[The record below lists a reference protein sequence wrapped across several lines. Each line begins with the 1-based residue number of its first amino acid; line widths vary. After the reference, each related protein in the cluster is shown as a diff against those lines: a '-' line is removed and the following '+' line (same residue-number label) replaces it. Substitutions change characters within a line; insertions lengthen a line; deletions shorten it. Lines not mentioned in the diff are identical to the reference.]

1 MNTTLDFNEESNMN
15 AQRSLFSSH
24 AIASLAVVG
33 VTILS
38 FACTGGQVNNSG
50 VPNFEVDP
58 QWPKPLPNNWIIGQV
73 SGVAVDSRDHVWI
86 VHRPSSLTPNEIG
99 SAQEPPIS
107 ACCDPAPPVI
117 EFDQE
122 GNVVQAW
129 GGPETHD
136 PWPNAEHGIS
146 VDHQDNVWIA
156 SSGASA
162 DVVLK
167 FSSDGE
173 RLLQI
178 GEFGET
184 GGSDNTTLLG
194 GPTDIAVDPSTDEVY
209 ISDGYGNRRV
219 IVYDAETGEYK
230 RHWGAYGETPDD
242 AELAPYDPDAEPLRT
257 YRNPVHSVR
266 ISNDGLVY
274 VSDRVGNRF
283 QVFQKNGEFVT
294 ETFIASQTL
303 SMGSVW
309 DIDFS
314 PDAEQ
319 TYMYVADGTNNKVWI
334 LTRNDHEIAGEFGRN
349 GRYAGQFHWLHSIA
363 VDSHG
368 NIYTG
373 EVDTGMRVQRFVRR

>member
-1 MNTTLDFNEESNMN
+1 MNTRNFLPGTYK
-15 AQRSLFSSH
+15 
-24 AIASLAVVG
+24 LAVLS
-33 VTILS
+33 TLS
-38 FACTGGQVNNSG
+38 FTVVALACANSETMSAG
-50 VPNFEVDP
+50 VPSFEVDP
-58 QWPKPLPNNWIIGQV
+58 DWPLPLPNNWIIGQV

-86 VHRPSSLTPNEIG
+86 VHRPGSLTANEIG

-107 ACCDPAPPVI
+107 VCCDPAPPVI
-117 EFDQE
+117 EFDQQ

-129 GGPETHD
+129 GGPETHG
-136 PWPNAEHGIS
+136 PWPNAEHGIYL
-146 VDHQDNVWIA
+146 DHQDNVWIA

-167 FSSDGE
+167 FTRAGE
-173 RLLQI
+173 RLLRI

-184 GGSDNTTLLG
+184 GGSDNTSLLG
-194 GPTDIAVDPSTDEVY
+194 GPTDITVDGATNEVY
-209 ISDGYGNRRV
+209 ISDGYGNRRL
-219 IVYDAETGEYK
+219 IVYDAESGEYK

-242 AELAPYDPDAEPLRT
+242 AELEPYDPDAEPLRT
-257 YRNPVHSVR
+257 WRNPVHSVR
-266 ISNDGLVY
+266 ISNDDLVY

-283 QVFQKNGEFVT
+283 QVFRKSGEFVT
-294 ETFIASQTL
+294 EKFIATQTL

-334 LTRNDHEIAGEFGRN
+334 LTRDNFDIVGECGRN
-349 GRYAGQFHWLHSIA
+349 GRYAGQFHWVHSIA

>member
-1 MNTTLDFNEESNMN
+1 MNTSHRLTNMPTLNIPF
-15 AQRSLFSSH
+15 
-24 AIASLAVVG
+24 VVG
-33 VTILS
+33 IVSIAL
-38 FACTGGQVNNSG
+38 ACASGQTTDSS
-50 VPNFEVDP
+50 VPAFQVDP
-58 QWPKPLPNNWIIGQV
+58 YWPKPLPNNWIIGQV
-73 SGVAVDSRDHVWI
+73 SGVAVDAHDHIWI
-86 VHRPSSLTPNEIG
+86 VHRPGSLTPNEIG

-107 ACCDPAPPVI
+107 ECCDPAPPVI

-129 GGPETHD
+129 GGSETHD
-136 PWPNAEHGIS
+136 PWPNAEHGIY

-167 FSSDGE
+167 FNRDGE

-194 GPTDIAVDPSTDEVY
+194 GPTDIAVDPATNEVY

-219 IVYDAETGEYK
+219 IVYDAESGEYK
-230 RHWGAYGETPDD
+230 RHWGAYGETPAD
-242 AELAPYDPDAEPLRT
+242 AELEPYDPNAEPLRT
-257 YRNPVHSVR
+257 YRNPVHSVC
-266 ISNDGLVY
+266 ISNDDFVY

-283 QVFQKNGEFVT
+283 QVFQKNGEYVT
-294 ETFIASQTL
+294 EKFIATSTL

-319 TYMYVADGTNNKVWI
+319 TYMYVADGTNNKVWMLARDNYQI
-334 LTRNDHEIAGEFGRN
+334 VGEFGRN

-373 EVDTGMRVQRFVRR
+373 EVDTGMRVQRFVRQ

>member
-1 MNTTLDFNEESNMN
+1 
-15 AQRSLFSSH
+15 
-24 AIASLAVVG
+24 VP
-33 VTILS
+33 S
-38 FACTGGQVNNSG
+38 F
-50 VPNFEVDP
+50 EIDP
-58 QWPKPLPNNWIIGQV
+58 HWPLPLPNNWIIGQV

-86 VHRPSSLTPNEIG
+86 VHRPGSLTPNEIG
-99 SAQEPPIS
+99 SAQDPPIS

-136 PWPNAEHGIS
+136 PWPNAEHGIF
-146 VDHQDNVWIA
+146 VDHRDNVWIA

-167 FSSDGE
+167 FNRDGE

-184 GGSDNTTLLG
+184 GGSENTTLLG
-194 GPTDIAVDPSTDEVY
+194 GPTDIAVDPETNEVY
-209 ISDGYGNRRV
+209 ISDGYGNRRL
-219 IVYDAETGEYK
+219 IVFDAESGEYK

-242 AELAPYDPDAEPLRT
+242 GELEPYDSDAEPLGT
-257 YRNPVHSVR
+257 YRTPVHSVR

-283 QVFQKNGEFVT
+283 QMFQKNGEYVT
-294 ETFIASQTL
+294 EKFIETQTL

-314 PDAEQ
+314 PGSEQ
-319 TYMYVADGTNNKVWI
+319 TYLYVADGTNNKVWI
-334 LTRNDHEIAGEFGRN
+334 LTRDSHEIVGEFGRN

-363 VDSHG
+363 VDSFG

>member
-1 MNTTLDFNEESNMN
+1 M
-15 AQRSLFSSH
+15 
-24 AIASLAVVG
+24 
-33 VTILS
+33 
-38 FACTGGQVNNSG
+38 NNSMTISKTRKVG
-50 VPNFEVDP
+50 LSIAAGAVSVALACASGQTTEASTPGFEVDP
-58 QWPKPLPNNWIIGQV
+58 HWPLPLPNNWIIGQV

-86 VHRPSSLTPNEIG
+86 VHRPGSLTPNEIG
-99 SAQEPPIS
+99 SAQDPPIS
-107 ACCDPAPPVI
+107 ECCDPAPPVI

-136 PWPNAEHGIS
+136 PWPNAEHGIF

-156 SSGASA
+156 SSGSSA

-167 FSSDGE
+167 FNRDGE

-184 GGSDNTTLLG
+184 EGSDNTTLLG
-194 GPTDIAVDPSTDEVY
+194 GPTDIAADPATNEVY

-219 IVYDAETGEYK
+219 IVFDAESGEYK

-242 AELAPYDPDAEPLRT
+242 SELDPYDPDAEPLRSWRT
-257 YRNPVHSVR
+257 PVHSVR
-266 ISNDGLVY
+266 ISTDDLVY

-283 QVFQKNGEFVT
+283 QVFQKDGEYVT
-294 ETFIASQTL
+294 EKFIATETL

-319 TYMYVADGTNNKVWI
+319 TYLYVADGTNNKVWI
-334 LTRNDHEIAGEFGRN
+334 LTRDNFEVVGEFGRN

-363 VDSHG
+363 VDSYG

-373 EVDTGMRVQRFVRR
+373 EVDTGMRVQKFVKRR

>member
-1 MNTTLDFNEESNMN
+1 MNTQRRFSNHRPL
-15 AQRSLFSSH
+15 AT
-24 AIASLAVVG
+24 LAVVG
-33 VTILS
+33 ITLHLV
-38 FACTGGQVNNSG
+38 ACTGEEADNTG
-50 VPNFEVDP
+50 VPSFAVDP
-58 QWPKPLPNNWIIGQV
+58 HWPKPLPNNWIIGQV

-86 VHRPSSLTPNEIG
+86 AHRPGSLTPNEIG
-99 SAQEPPIS
+99 SAQDPPIS

-117 EFDQE
+117 EFDQD

-129 GGPETHD
+129 GGPDTHD
-136 PWPNAEHGIS
+136 PWPNAEHGIY
-146 VDHQDNVWIA
+146 VDFQDNVWIA

-167 FSSDGE
+167 FSSEGE

-194 GPTDIAVDPSTDEVY
+194 GPTDIAVDPVTNEVY

-219 IVYDAETGEYK
+219 IVYDAESGEYR

-242 AELAPYDPDAEPLRT
+242 SELEPYDPEADPLRT
-257 YRNPVHSVR
+257 WRTPVHSVR
-266 ISNDGLVY
+266 ISNDDLVY

-294 ETFIASQTL
+294 EKLIATETL

-319 TYMYVADGTNNKVWI
+319 TYMYVADGTNNKVWT
-334 LTRNDHEIAGEFGRN
+334 LTRDNFEIVGEFGRN